1 MNILITGGAGFLGS
15 NLTGRLLAAGHKV
28 WVVDNLLTG
37 HVENLEVFKTNPN
50 FKFLRLGIETA
61 DFINFGQTVG
71 VKLDQVYHLACATG
85 VPNIQT
91 LGEEMLLACSL
102 GTLNVLR
109 LATKHQARLVFTGSS
124 EAYGDPLKTPQAE
137 TYTGNVDPT
146 GLRANYE
153 EGKRF
158 SETLVMHF
166 VRRHQ
171 LQAVIVRLFNVYG
184 PNMALEDTRVIPRFV
199 TQALT
204 NQPLTVQGDG
214 SQSRTL
220 CFVTDILDGLQ
231 TVITKGIPGE
241 VYNLGSDQSIT
252 VKNFA
257 IKVIKLSGSLSG
269 IEYVPRPAHDHASR
283 MPVLDKIRAF
293 GWNNQVDLTTGLKAT
308 IEDFRRR
315 LELKLKPTIE
325 LAEEAEAEGVLTR

>member
-37 HVENLEVFKTNPN
+37 HTENLEAFSHNPN
-50 FKFLRLGIETA
+50 FKFLQAGVETA
-61 DFINFGQTVG
+61 DFVNFGQTIS
-71 VKLDQVYHLACATG
+71 VKFDQIFHLACATG
-85 VPNIQT
+85 VPNIQL

-109 LATKHQARLVFTGSS
+109 LAHQHQARLLFTGSS

-158 SETLVMHF
+158 SETLVVHF
-166 VRRHQ
+166 VRRYQ

-184 PNMALEDTRVIPRFV
+184 PNMAMEDMRVIPRFV

-204 NQPLTVQGDG
+204 GQPLTVQGDG

-220 CFVTDILDGLQ
+220 CFVSDILDGLE
-231 TVITKGIPGE
+231 TVINKGTAGE

-252 VKNFA
+252 MKDFA
-257 IKVIKLSGSLSG
+257 TEVIKLSGSPSA

-283 MPVLDKIRAF
+283 MPVLDKIRAL
-293 GWNNQVDLTTGLKAT
+293 GWNNQVDLTTGLETT
-308 IEDFRRR
+308 IADFRRR
-315 LELKLKPTIE
+315 LEFKLGPRLD
-325 LAEEAEAEGVLTR
+325 LAEEEGVLTQ